1 MAVSDSENLLQS
13 SGQEEITGR
22 GYHEREGRSILCQTV
37 HCTGFPSHA
46 FDEHTNGHAAREGMR
61 IDNNIGLYPALAKG
75 HVDGWPFLR
84 ADAFLSVSRREFV
97 TDHRRTGNPER
108 DMNFL

>member
-1 MAVSDSENLLQS
+1 MWV
-13 SGQEEITGR
+13 
-22 GYHEREGRSILCQTV
+22 
-37 HCTGFPSHA
+37 
-46 FDEHTNGHAAREGMR
+46 
-61 IDNNIGLYPALAKG
+61 DNDIGLDPALAKG

-97 TDHRRTGNPER
+97 TDHRRTRNPER